1 MFKTKEMIKTGL
13 LSSRMKIRSFKTS
26 DAMYDFIAKES
37 DRKWGIN
44 PPVPYD
50 GPLKTGTYAF
60 AGGNWHNVKTLDPSV
75 LAHI

>member
-13 LSSRMKIRSFKTS
+13 VSSRMKIRSFKTS
-26 DAMYDFIAKES
+26 DAMHDFIAKES
-37 DRKWGIN
+37 NHTIN

-60 AGGNWHNVKTLDPSV
+60 AGGNWHNIKTLDPSV